1 MGQILF
7 YFLFLIFT
15 TKSIPTDML
24 EDVIKM
30 EVAPDQIMYAM
41 GPSPGHERW
50 ILSLCSDMTNIQ
62 NISWRKIMP

>member
-1 MGQILF
+1 
-7 YFLFLIFT
+7 
-15 TKSIPTDML
+15 ML